1 MIISSIEGNVLICYN
16 KNILLEGSLIMYI
29 KRSIYQ
35 RLIEWKNEYN
45 HSTLEIRGARQ
56 VGKTYI
62 INKFADEN
70 FKHKIYINLFELS
83 GKQFLESYQMA
94 TNWIPGT
101 PRPEHPLHDAFHLF
115 DQSFEDT
122 DDTVIIIDEIQESA
136 EIYNRI
142 REFTRQFRCHFII
155 TGSYLGRVLE
165 PEFRFSS
172 GDVTSITI
180 YTLSFEEFLA
190 AANENLYHTYLQ
202 IENLVSDDKT
212 FYDQL
217 KKLYD
222 TYCQIGGYPSV
233 VETYLRTYSLESSTR
248 ELTRII
254 ETFLNESM
262 RYFTDIL
269 DISVFTDI
277 FLNICRI
284 LAREKKGL
292 EQDSIGEELQKLVV
306 KDSTSNLSKATVIR
320 AINWLYH
327 SGLIGYCGKII
338 ELDILDFKP
347 GRRCYFMDLG
357 IANYYMTQAGL
368 DKASINGAINE
379 NYVYINLTKRLN
391 FPQQIA
397 FETPAFATFK
407 GGEIDFYVQ
416 SLKEKERYAVEVKS
430 GKQTGNTAKKAIEMG
445 KVDYLLY
452 LKGDTHGGID
462 GKIITRPIYM
472 LEQFHF

>member
-1 MIISSIEGNVLICYN
+1 
-16 KNILLEGSLIMYI
+16 MYI
-29 KRSIYQ
+29 KRNVYQ
-35 RLIEWKNEYN
+35 QLMDWKNESSN
-45 HSTLEIRGARQ
+45 STLEVRGARQ

-83 GKQFLESYQMA
+83 GKQFLECYNRA
-94 TNWIPGT
+94 TAWMPGT
-101 PRPEHPLHDAFHLF
+101 PRPEHPLHDAFCLY

-136 EIYNRI
+136 DIYNRI
-142 REFTRQFRCHFII
+142 REFTRQFQCHFIV

-172 GDVTSITI
+172 GDVTSVTI
-180 YTLSFEEFLA
+180 YTLSFEEYLA
-190 AANENLYHTYLQ
+190 AADIELFRMYLL
-202 IENLVSDDKT
+202 IGNSVFEDKN
-212 FYDQL
+212 YYEQL
-217 KKLYD
+217 KQLYNI
-222 TYCQIGGYPSV
+222 YCQIGGYPAV
-233 VETYLRTYSLESSTR
+233 VEKYLSSGSLEIATK
-248 ELTRII
+248 ELRRII

-269 DISVFTDI
+269 DVSVFADI
-277 FLNICRI
+277 FLNISRI

-306 KDSTSNLSKATVIR
+306 KDSTSNISKATVVR

-327 SGLIGYCGKII
+327 SGIIGFCGKIV

-357 IANYYMTQAGL
+357 IANFYMTQAGL
-368 DKASINGAINE
+368 DKASINGTLNE
-379 NYVYINLTKRLN
+379 NYVYINLAKRLD

-397 FETPAFATFK
+397 FETPAFATYK
-407 GGEIDFYVQ
+407 NGEIDFYVQ
-416 SLKEKERYAVEVKS
+416 SLKERTRYVIEVKS
-430 GKQTGNTAKKAIEMG
+430 GNYFALNTAMG
-445 KVDYLLY
+445 IAFQV
-452 LKGDTHGGID
+452 
-462 GKIITRPIYM
+462 
-472 LEQFHF
+472 

>member
-1 MIISSIEGNVLICYN
+1 
-16 KNILLEGSLIMYI
+16 MYI
-29 KRSIYQ
+29 KRNIYQ
-35 RLIEWKNEYN
+35 QPMNWKNESS
-45 HSTLEIRGARQ
+45 HSTLEVRGARQ

-83 GKQFLESYQMA
+83 GKQFMECYNSA
-94 TNWIPGT
+94 TAWVPGT
-101 PRPEHPLHDAFHLF
+101 PRPEHPLQDAFHLF
-115 DQSFEDT
+115 NQDFEDT

-142 REFTRQFRCHFII
+142 REFTRQCQCHFII

-190 AANENLYHTYLQ
+190 AADSELFRLYL
-202 IENLVSDDKT
+202 LVGNSVYEDKA
-212 FYDQL
+212 YYEQL

-222 TYCQIGGYPSV
+222 IYCQIGGYPAV
-233 VETYLRTYSLESSTR
+233 VEKYLTSGSIENATK
-248 ELTRII
+248 ELTQII

-277 FLNICRI
+277 FLSICRI

-327 SGLIGYCGKII
+327 SGIIGFCGKII

-357 IANYYMTQAGL
+357 IANFYMTQAGL
-368 DKASINGAINE
+368 DEASIHGAINE

-391 FPQQIA
+391 FPPQIA
-397 FETPAFATFK
+397 FETPAFATYK
-407 GGEIDFYVQ
+407 NGEIDFYVQ
-416 SLKEKERYAVEVKS
+416 SIKERTRYAVEVKT
-430 GKQTGNTAKKAIEMG
+430 GKQAGNTAKKALDTG

-452 LKGDTHGGID
+452 LKGNTHGGVE
-462 GKIITRPIYM
+462 GNTITRPIYT
-472 LEQFHF
+472 LERFHF

>member
-1 MIISSIEGNVLICYN
+1 
-16 KNILLEGSLIMYI
+16 MYI
-29 KRSIYQ
+29 KRTVYQ
-35 RLIEWKNEYN
+35 QLMNWKNESS
-45 HSTLEIRGARQ
+45 HSTLEVRGSRQ
-56 VGKTYI
+56 VGKTFI

-83 GKQFLESYQMA
+83 GKQFMKCYETA
-94 TNWIPGT
+94 TAWVPGT
-101 PRPEHPLHDAFHLF
+101 PRPEHPLKDAFSLF
-115 DQSFEDT
+115 DQKFEDT
-122 DDTVIIIDEIQESA
+122 EDTVIIIDEIQESA

-142 REFTRQFRCHFII
+142 REFTRQFNCHFIV

-190 AANENLYHTYLQ
+190 AADEELFRLYL
-202 IENLVSDDKT
+202 LVGNSVSEDKE
-212 FYDQL
+212 FYEQL
-217 KKLYD
+217 KALYD
-222 TYCQIGGYPSV
+222 VYCQIGGYPSA
-233 VETYLRTYSLESSTR
+233 VEKYLTTGSIEASTK

-269 DISVFTDI
+269 DVSVFTDI

-320 AINWLYH
+320 AINWLCH
-327 SGLIGYCGKII
+327 SGIIGFCGKII

-368 DKASINGAINE
+368 DEASINGAINE

-391 FPQQIA
+391 FPSEIA
-397 FETPAFATFK
+397 FETPAFATYK
-407 GGEIDFYVQ
+407 NGEIDFYVQ
-416 SLKEKERYAVEVKS
+416 SLKQRTRYAIEVKS
-430 GKQTGNTAKKAIEMG
+430 GKQAGNTAKKALDDG
-445 KVDYLLY
+445 KVDFLLY
-452 LKGDTHGGID
+452 LKGNTHGGTVN
-462 GKIITRPIYM
+462 KIITRPIYT
-472 LEQFHF
+472 LERFHF

>member
-1 MIISSIEGNVLICYN
+1 
-16 KNILLEGSLIMYI
+16 MYI
-29 KRSIYQ
+29 KRNVYQ
-35 RLIEWKNEYN
+35 QLMDWKNESSN
-45 HSTLEIRGARQ
+45 STLEVRGARQ

-83 GKQFLESYQMA
+83 GKQFLECYNRA
-94 TNWIPGT
+94 TAWMPGT
-101 PRPEHPLHDAFHLF
+101 PRPEHPLHDAFCLY

-136 EIYNRI
+136 DIYNRI
-142 REFTRQFRCHFII
+142 REFTRQFQCHFIV

-172 GDVTSITI
+172 GDVTSVTI
-180 YTLSFEEFLA
+180 YTLSFEEYLA
-190 AANENLYHTYLQ
+190 AADIELFRMYLL
-202 IENLVSDDKT
+202 IGNSVFEDKN
-212 FYDQL
+212 YYEQL
-217 KKLYD
+217 KQLYNI
-222 TYCQIGGYPSV
+222 YCQIGGYPAV
-233 VETYLRTYSLESSTR
+233 VEKYLSSGSLEIATK
-248 ELTRII
+248 ELRRII

-269 DISVFTDI
+269 DVSVFADI
-277 FLNICRI
+277 FINICRI

-306 KDSTSNLSKATVIR
+306 KDSTSNISKATVVR

-327 SGLIGYCGKII
+327 SGIIGFCGKIV

-357 IANYYMTQAGL
+357 IANFYMTQAGL
-368 DKASINGAINE
+368 DKASINGTLNE
-379 NYVYINLTKRLN
+379 NYVYINLVKRLD

-397 FETPAFATFK
+397 FETPAFATYK
-407 GGEIDFYVQ
+407 NGEIDFYVQ
-416 SLKEKERYAVEVKS
+416 SLKERTRYVVEVKS
-430 GKQTGNTAKKAIEMG
+430 GKQSGNTAKKALCDG
-445 KVDYLLY
+445 KADYLLY
-452 LKGDTHGGID
+452 LKGNTHGGVE
-462 GKIITRPIYM
+462 GKIITRPIYA
-472 LEQFHF
+472 LERFHF

>member
-1 MIISSIEGNVLICYN
+1 
-16 KNILLEGSLIMYI
+16 MYI
-29 KRSIYQ
+29 KRDIYQ
-35 RLIEWKNEYN
+35 KLLEWLNDSG
-45 HSTLEIRGARQ
+45 HSTLEVRGARQ
-56 VGKTYI
+56 TGKTYI
-62 INKFADEN
+62 INKFSDEN
-70 FKHKIYINLFELS
+70 FTHKIYINLFELS
-83 GKQFLESYQMA
+83 GKQFLKCYETA
-94 TNWIPGT
+94 TKWLPGT
-101 PRPEHPLHDAFHLF
+101 PRPEHPLKDAFFLF
-115 DQSFEDT
+115 DQDFVDSE
-122 DDTVIIIDEIQESA
+122 DTVIIIDEIQESA

-142 REFTRQFRCHFII
+142 REFTRQFKCHFIV

-172 GDVTSITI
+172 GDVTSISI

-190 AANENLYHTYLQ
+190 AADNELYRTYLLV
-202 IENLVSDDKT
+202 ENSISEDKS
-212 FYDQL
+212 FYDQM
-217 KKLYD
+217 KQLYD
-222 TYCQIGGYPSV
+222 VYCHIGGYPAV
-233 VETYLRTYSLESSTR
+233 AEKYLTSGSIEAATK

-327 SGLIGYCGKII
+327 SGIIGYCGKIV

-357 IANYYMTQAGL
+357 VANYYMTLAGL
-368 DKASINGAINE
+368 DTASISGTLNE
-379 NYVYINLTKRLN
+379 NYVYINLTKRLD
-391 FPQQIA
+391 FPAEIA
-397 FETPAFATFK
+397 FETPAFATYK
-407 GGEIDFYVQ
+407 NGEIDFYVQ
-416 SLKEKERYAVEVKS
+416 TIGKRKRYAIEVKS
-430 GKQTGNTAKKAIEMG
+430 GKQAGNTAKKALETG

-452 LKGDTHGGID
+452 LKGNTHGGVE
-462 GKIITRPIYM
+462 GQIITRPIYM
-472 LEQFHF
+472 FERYGL

>member
-1 MIISSIEGNVLICYN
+1 
-16 KNILLEGSLIMYI
+16 MYI
-29 KRSIYQ
+29 KRNVYQ
-35 RLIEWKNEYN
+35 QLMDWKNESSN
-45 HSTLEIRGARQ
+45 STLEVRGARQ

-83 GKQFLESYQMA
+83 GKQFLECYNRA
-94 TNWIPGT
+94 TAWMPGT
-101 PRPEHPLHDAFHLF
+101 PRPEHPLHDAFCLY

-136 EIYNRI
+136 DIYNRI
-142 REFTRQFRCHFII
+142 REFTRQFQCHFIV

-172 GDVTSITI
+172 GDVTSVTI
-180 YTLSFEEFLA
+180 YTLSFAEYLA
-190 AANENLYHTYLQ
+190 AADIELFRMYLL
-202 IENLVSDDKT
+202 IGNSVFEDKN
-212 FYDQL
+212 YYEQL
-217 KKLYD
+217 KQLYNI
-222 TYCQIGGYPSV
+222 YCQIGGYPAV
-233 VETYLRTYSLESSTR
+233 VEKYLSSGSLEIANK
-248 ELTRII
+248 ELRRII

-269 DISVFTDI
+269 DVSVFADI

-284 LAREKKGL
+284 LVREKKGL

-306 KDSTSNLSKATVIR
+306 KDSTSNVSKATVVR

-327 SGLIGYCGKII
+327 SGIIGFCGKIV

-357 IANYYMTQAGL
+357 IANFYMTQAGL
-368 DKASINGAINE
+368 DKASINGTLNE
-379 NYVYINLTKRLN
+379 NYVYINLVKRLD

-397 FETPAFATFK
+397 FETPAFATYK
-407 GGEIDFYVQ
+407 NGEIDFYVQ
-416 SLKEKERYAVEVKS
+416 SLKERTRYVVEVKS
-430 GKQTGNTAKKAIEMG
+430 GKQSGNTAKKALCDG
-445 KVDYLLY
+445 KADYLLY
-452 LKGDTHGGID
+452 LKGNTHGGVE
-462 GKIITRPIYM
+462 GKIITRPIYA
-472 LEQFHF
+472 LERFHF